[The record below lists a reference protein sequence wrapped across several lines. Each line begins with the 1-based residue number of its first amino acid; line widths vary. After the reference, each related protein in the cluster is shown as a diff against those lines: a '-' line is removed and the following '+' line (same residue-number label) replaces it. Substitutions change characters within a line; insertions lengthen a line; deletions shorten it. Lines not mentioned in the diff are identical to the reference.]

1 MLKYIIIDDEPL
13 AHEIIEEFC
22 SMLPH
27 VQLEKNCYN
36 AMEAMQFLNEK
47 TVDFMFLDIN
57 MPKLKGLDFLKTLTR
72 PPKTIITT
80 AYKEHALE
88 GFELNVVDYILKP
101 FSFDR
106 LVKAVNK
113 VSETQTTKTIIKEV
127 SSSEDSSTRFFVK
140 GDKKH
145 HQIDLNDLLYIEAH
159 GNYTKLFL
167 KDEMIVSHEKISHYE
182 DLLNDSNFLRVHKSF
197 IVAIDKI
204 KFIEGNR
211 ILINEH
217 KIPIGQTYKSSIN
230 KLYSS

>member
-1 MLKYIIIDDEPL
+1 MMKYIIVDDEPL
-13 AHEIIEEFC
+13 AHEVIEEFC

-27 VQLEKNCYN
+27 LQLEKNCYN
-36 AMEAMQFLNEK
+36 AIEAMQFLNEN
-47 TVDFMFLDIN
+47 TIDFMFLDIN
-57 MPKLKGLDFLKTLTR
+57 MPKLRGLDFLKTLTK
-72 PPKTIITT
+72 PPKTIVTT

-113 VSETQTTKTIIKEV
+113 VSETQTTKTIIKDV
-127 SSSEDSSTRFFVK
+127 PSSTDNTTRFFVK

-145 HQIDLNDLLYIEAH
+145 HQIDLNDLLYIEAY

-182 DLLNDSNFLRVHKSF
+182 DLLNTANFLRVHKSF

-230 KLYSS
+230 KLL

>member
-27 VQLEKNCYN
+27 LQLEKNCYS
-36 AMEAMQFLNEK
+36 AMDAMQYLNEN

-57 MPKLKGLDFLKTLTR
+57 MPKLKGLDFLKTLSN
-72 PPKTIITT
+72 PPKTIVTT
-80 AYKEHALE
+80 AYKEHAIE

-101 FSFDR
+101 FSLDR

-113 VSETQTTKTIIKEV
+113 VSESQALKTITKEV
-127 SSSEDSSTRFFVK
+127 ASKTSMRFFVK

-145 HQIDLNDLLYIEAH
+145 HQIDLNDLLYIEAY

-167 KDEMIVSHEKISHYE
+167 KNEMIISHEKISYYE
-182 DLLNDSNFLRVHKSF
+182 SILKKDNFLRVHKSF
-197 IVAIDKI
+197 LVATDKI

-217 KIPIGQTYKSSIN
+217 KIPIGQTYKSNVN
-230 KLYSS
+230 KLYNS